1 MKIFL
6 FFLLALIVLPFSAWA
21 ENKQGIDSP
30 VDDVKVVT
38 AAAEVV
44 MGEDMTRRQAK
55 IEARNNAERNALEM
69 AGVIVLHSST
79 LLYDGDVISDLVN
92 SVTKGVITKKDVL
105 EEKCNAESCYV
116 KIRAYVKPIRG
127 ENNSRMRFLN
137 YGIRR
142 PEKAN
147 AVNNPVFQDKDEIQ
161 VKAILDEDA
170 YFNIFSVD
178 QYGKIIKLFPN
189 EYSEHK
195 QISARKEFVFPS
207 DPLRARGVKIRVE
220 TPGKQSAAKETVL
233 IVATKKKEYFLD
245 SVSLENHT
253 IHDLMR
259 ELAELDQ
266 SQWAEKAI
274 GYEVR
279 K

>member
-1 MKIFL
+1 MKRFL
-6 FFLLALIVLPFSAWA
+6 VFILALVVLPVCAWA
-21 ENKQGIDSP
+21 ENKQGTDSP

-44 MGEDMTRRQAK
+44 IGEDMTRRQAK
-55 IEARNNAERNALEM
+55 IEASNNAERNALEA

-79 LLYDGDVISDLVN
+79 LLYDGEVISDLVN

-116 KIRAYVKPIRG
+116 KIQAYVKPIRG
-127 ENNSRMRFLN
+127 ESNSRMRFLD

-170 YFNIFSVD
+170 YYNVFSVD
-178 QYGKIIKLFPN
+178 QYGKIMKLFPN
-189 EYSEHK
+189 EYSEDK

-207 DPLRARGVKIRVE
+207 DPLRSRGVKIRVE

-245 SVSLENHT
+245 SVSNENHT
-253 IHDLMR
+253 IQELMR

-266 SQWAEKAI
+266 SQWSQKTI

>member
-245 SVSLENHT
+245 SVSMENHT

-266 SQWAEKAI
+266 SQWVETTI

>member
-1 MKIFL
+1 MKR
-6 FFLLALIVLPFSAWA
+6 LLVLILVLVVLPVCAWA
-21 ENKQGIDSP
+21 ENKPGIGSP

-44 MGEDMTRRQAK
+44 FGEDMTRRQAK
-55 IEARNNAERNALEM
+55 IEASNNAERNALEA

-105 EEKCNAESCYV
+105 EEKCGAESCYV
-116 KIRAYVKPIRG
+116 KIRAYVTPIRG
-127 ENNSRMRFLN
+127 ENNSRMRFLD
-137 YGIRR
+137 YGVRR

-147 AVNNPVFQDKDEIQ
+147 AVNNPVFQNKDEIQ
-161 VKAILDEDA
+161 VSAILDEDA
-170 YFNIFSVD
+170 YFSVFSVD
-178 QYGKIIKLFPN
+178 QYGKITKLFPN
-189 EYSEHK
+189 RYSEDK
-195 QISARKEFVFPS
+195 QIPARKEFVFPS
-207 DPLRARGVKIRVE
+207 DALRLRGVKIRVE
-220 TPGKQSAAKETVL
+220 TPGNQSVAKETVL
-233 IVATKKKEYFLD
+233 IIATKKNGYFLEMA
-245 SVSLENHT
+245 SLESPT
-253 IHDLMR
+253 ISDLMR

-266 SQWAEKAI
+266 SQWAEQAI